1 MRLLSILAFKSI
13 FGGQKLISWEIVYN
27 FWLGVEKS
35 RVENL
40 GVEKSVVESLGFKSS
55 GLKLGVE
62 KSGVEKSGLKR
73 PGLKCPSTFAFFGI
87 DAA

>member
-40 GVEKSVVESLGFKSS
+40 GVEKSMIKSLGLKIRDWNL
-55 GLKLGVE
+55 GLKT
-62 KSGVEKSGLKR
+62 
-73 PGLKCPSTFAFFGI
+73 PGLENQG
-87 DAA
+87 